1 MSMMKFDGT
10 DGVFPVVEISG
21 GLGNQLFQYAF
32 ARKLQQVTGVS
43 PVLSLLSY
51 KKSIHQQRRKV
62 EINSF
67 LNFEFDYFPNRIP
80 TWRLDKLGDHFRTSK
95 RFKNNLRYLDLV
107 PETEPFNATHISFSK
122 HGLYKSSLVSLNYW
136 DDIYDETISLLN
148 VGMKR
153 HYQELYGREFILDS
167 SVLGVHIRRGDYLT
181 NAKTRNFHGYCS
193 DEYYLDA
200 VKSMLSD
207 FPHIRSILIFTDN
220 AAVCV
225 GIAEKFGSFG
235 LEVSFSETIDAI
247 SSLFEMGTCSHL
259 IGSNSTFSWWAAQLG
274 VVKSSIFPFNW
285 FAGLDNYRIDG
296 FFKKDVTLLRHEL
309 LTQTLL
315 TNQ

>member
-1 MSMMKFDGT
+1 MKFDDT
-10 DGVFPVVEISG
+10 NSVFPVVEISG

-32 ARKLQQVTGVS
+32 ARKLQKVTGVS

-51 KKSIHQQRRKV
+51 KKSIHQQRREV
-62 EINSF
+62 EINTF
-67 LNFEFDYFPNRIP
+67 LNFEFDYFPNRLP
-80 TWRLDKLGDHFRTSK
+80 YWRLDKLRDYFRTSK
-95 RFKNNLRYLDLV
+95 RFKSNLGYLDLV
-107 PETEPFNATHISFSK
+107 PETEPFNATNISFSK

-148 VGMKR
+148 VGLKR
-153 HYQELYGREFILDS
+153 HYQEQHGREFILHS

-200 VKSMLSD
+200 VESMLSD

-225 GIAEKFGSFG
+225 GIAEKFRSFG
-235 LEVSFSETIDAI
+235 LEVGFSETIDAV
-247 SSLFEMGTCSHL
+247 SGLFEMGKCSQL
-259 IGSNSTFSWWAAQLG
+259 IGSNSTFSWWAAHLG
-274 VVKSSIFPFNW
+274 VKKSSIFPSNW
-285 FAGLDNYRIDG
+285 FTGLENYTIDG
-296 FFKKDVTLLRHEL
+296 FFKENVKLLKHEL
-309 LTQTLL
+309 LTHSLL